1 MAGASPITETTF
13 PLQSLFSTE
22 GYIVI
27 AYLLGIFAVGVWG
40 ARRTTSFRDYFST
53 SSSLGLIILI
63 GTVLATQWGGVT
75 LLGIVGY
82 GYQDIWYGAWYSLGA
97 AIRFM
102 FWALLLALVLRK
114 VNPFSI
120 SEWFGLRFDNKNALV
135 MTVLNLV
142 VSLGLLGAQFLAFG
156 TVVSVFFDVPIQ
168 SAVIAGAVIVTA
180 YTIIGGMWG
189 VAYTD
194 FIQVIITT
202 VAAVGMVL
210 YLWLTEGNFSSLQGS
225 GVYPENFFDA
235 MTVAPLGD
243 LNMGWLFFGTLIFL
257 WMADLFL
264 NHNMQRMVS
273 AKNLK
278 VAYWAPVA
286 GAMGY
291 LLIAYVSPA
300 IGAYARSVL
309 GTGLENADQA
319 FPLLAQELLPP
330 YIAGL
335 VAAALL
341 AVVMSSGDGY
351 LLGPSTLAA
360 NDLYRAFNPGASEQ
374 RVLLVSRVITLGFAA
389 ITLYSALFFDTIIG
403 LILTYLTIG
412 WATIPALAASVG
424 WRRATSNASFW
435 SMAVGGAVNAFLML
449 NFSYGW
455 IPSINAVFPDM
466 PTYYVGWIGFAL
478 ALIILVAGS
487 YIEGKE
493 GVPRNVRQP
502 VATDGGQTPDEL
514 ATRADDA
521 LKRVQY

>member
-1 MAGASPITETTF
+1 MVGSLFGGENPVV
-13 PLQSLFSTE
+13 LQSLFTTE

-27 AYLLGIFAVGVWG
+27 AYIIAIFGIGVLG
-40 ARRTTSFRDYFST
+40 ARKTKSFRDYFST

-75 LLGIVGY
+75 LLGIVGF
-82 GYQDIWYGAWYSLGA
+82 GYLDVWYGAWYSLGA
-97 AIRFM
+97 AVRFM
-102 FWALLLALVLRK
+102 FWALLMALVLRK

-156 TVVSVFFDVPIQ
+156 TVVSVFFDVGLQ
-168 SAVIAGAVIVTA
+168 NAVIAGAVVVTV

-194 FIQVIITT
+194 FVQVAITAT
-202 VAAVGMVL
+202 AAVGMVL
-210 YLWLTEGNFSSLQGS
+210 YLWATQGNISSLEGS
-225 GVYPENFFDA
+225 GVYPEHFFDA
-235 MTVAPLGD
+235 ATIAPIGD
-243 LNMGWLFFGTLIFL
+243 LNMGWLFFLTLIFL
-257 WMADLFL
+257 WFADLFL

-278 VAYWAPVA
+278 VAYWAPIF
-286 GAMGY
+286 GAMSY
-291 LLIAYVSPA
+291 ILIAYVSPA
-300 IGAYARSVL
+300 IGAYGRTIL
-309 GTGLENADQA
+309 GTGLESPDQV
-319 FPLLAQELLPP
+319 FPMLAQELLPA

-341 AVVMSSGDGY
+341 AVVMSSGDSY

-360 NDLYRAFNPGASEQ
+360 NDLYRAFNPDASEE
-374 RVLLVSRVITLGFAA
+374 RVLRVARLITLAFAA

-412 WATIPALAASVG
+412 WAVIPALGASVA
-424 WRRATSNASFW
+424 WRRTTSNASFW

-449 NFSYGW
+449 NQSYGW
-455 IPSINAVFPDM
+455 IGSINAAFPDM
-466 PTYYVGWIGFAL
+466 PAYYVGWIGFAL
-478 ALIILVAGS
+478 ALIILVVGS
-487 YIEGKE
+487 LIEGE
-493 GVPRNVRQP
+493 SGVPDNVTQP
-502 VATDGGQTPDEL
+502 VVTDGGEVDEME
-514 ATRADDA
+514 ARADAA
-521 LKRVQY
+521 LRQVQY